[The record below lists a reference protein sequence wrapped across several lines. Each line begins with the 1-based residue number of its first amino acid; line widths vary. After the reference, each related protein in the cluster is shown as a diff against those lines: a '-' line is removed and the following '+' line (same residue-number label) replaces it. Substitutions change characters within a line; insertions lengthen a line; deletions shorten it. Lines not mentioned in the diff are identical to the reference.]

1 MQVPIVGKDVLTKGG
16 AMKHKIPDEVL
27 KAIFQRRLQRRNI
40 NGEVYQKIKK
50 MILSGKLEKG
60 HRLVQEQLALSFNV
74 SRQTIRTAL
83 VQLKKERL
91 IVWKYRGG
99 SYVN

>member
-1 MQVPIVGKDVLTKGG
+1 
-16 AMKHKIPDEVL
+16 MKQKIPDEVL
-27 KAIFQRRLQRRNI
+27 KAIFQKKLKRRNI
-40 NGEVYQKIKK
+40 NGEVYQKLKT

-60 HRLVQEQLALSFNV
+60 HRLVQEQLAHNFNV

-83 VQLKKERL
+83 LELKKDRL

-99 SYVN
+99 SYVD

>member
-1 MQVPIVGKDVLTKGG
+1 
-16 AMKHKIPDEVL
+16 MKQKIPDEVL
-27 KAIFQRRLQRRNI
+27 KAIFQKKLKRRNI
-40 NGEVYQKIKK
+40 NGEVYQKLKT

-60 HRLVQEQLALSFNV
+60 HRLVQEQLAHNFNV

-83 VQLKKERL
+83 VELKKDRL

-99 SYVN
+99 SYVD